1 VKEIIVV
8 STLGLSEYLGDC
20 SSRNYAH
27 SIRKGLVHL
36 FIQVFPGK
44 DSLKGCY
51 RPKNLLNFLKSSYKK

>member
-1 VKEIIVV
+1 V

-36 FIQVFPGK
+36 FIQVLPG
-44 DSLKGCY
+44 SFSRRGVIG
-51 RPKNLLNFLKSSYKK
+51 PKTY